1 MVNDEIW
8 SSSFEKVHV
17 LLQEVV
23 VITADISYAD
33 FVPGMLFFGM
43 AIGPA
48 GAWFPNILGP
58 GVLANQ
64 SGSKS
69 GGLRSAFGEGG
80 LVFPSLLG
88 VSTLNH

>member
-1 MVNDEIW
+1 MTK
-8 SSSFEKVHV
+8 FKVHHLKNSHV

-33 FVPGMLFFGM
+33 FVPGMFVFGM
-43 AIGPA
+43 AIGPS
-48 GAWFPNILGP
+48 GAWFPNIPGP

-64 SGSKS
+64 SDSKS

-80 LVFPSLLG
+80 LVFPSLIG
-88 VSTLNH
+88 VRLLAC